1 MGKVDKPSRQARAA
15 LKLAAKQLE
24 LAWDEAREAAIKPA
38 KGELSDQAGA
48 AKSAR
53 RRSLSL
59 SLSQIPSEFEKLCDE
74 LGGPADIGVKFNK
87 RDMNRYCKDYPSR
100 RIVPILRQYTSDESS
115 ARRLWPWAA
124 FAIGQYNFEFKER
137 AKYSDEP
144 TPDEV
149 AEMLLEIESSARN
162 LRAGLSRLQTL
173 SYRVKDPT
181 ALLRRPHLA
190 WLYAI
195 VSQAA
200 AGVPSDDVNEEPLHQ
215 LVVDSAKQAF
225 VERLAMVEGAAN
237 FAGKRLDRTLLD
249 RERDQSNPALRN
261 FIFRCS
267 QIWTSLTSRR
277 PSANKVH
284 RRDGSEDPDFVL
296 FLQGLAR
303 VAGAPEPTRYQV
315 TTCLRNLTPAITP
328 KNSL

>member
-1 MGKVDKPSRQARAA
+1 
-15 LKLAAKQLE
+15 
-24 LAWDEAREAAIKPA
+24 
-38 KGELSDQAGA
+38 
-48 AKSAR
+48 
-53 RRSLSL
+53 
-59 SLSQIPSEFEKLCDE
+59 
-74 LGGPADIGVKFNK
+74 
-87 RDMNRYCKDYPSR
+87 
-100 RIVPILRQYTSDESS
+100 
-115 ARRLWPWAA
+115 
-124 FAIGQYNFEFKER
+124 
-137 AKYSDEP
+137 
-144 TPDEV
+144 
-149 AEMLLEIESSARN
+149 
-162 LRAGLSRLQTL
+162 
-173 SYRVKDPT
+173 
-181 ALLRRPHLA
+181 
-190 WLYAI
+190 
-195 VSQAA
+195 
-200 AGVPSDDVNEEPLHQ
+200 VNEEPLHQ